1 MVSSSRRRFRRVPL
15 GNSGKRFSFE
25 RRLRLWFWLLGL
37 PALFF
42 AYLHFR
48 QQHFSVNAQ
57 ILLLSGIAIAWMIA
71 ISFVMEEIVRPLQTL
86 SNVIS
91 ALREDDYSFRA
102 RGAVRTD
109 ALGDLALEINALAN
123 TLQSQRGRALEATA
137 LLERVIK
144 EMQSPVLAFDP
155 EGHLQLLNASGARAL
170 ELDLERAIGQTAEK
184 LHLNHLLGVADQEM
198 LSLTTGRF
206 PTRWIVRRT
215 AFRLRGIPHTL
226 LVLSDVSMAL
236 RLEQRQAWQRL
247 IRVLGHEINNSLA
260 PIKSIAGS
268 LRMRINSVAGEGS
281 AKDFERGL
289 SVIEDRAESLNRFLQ
304 AYHQL
309 SRLPLPTLRDVEIRS
324 LIEKVSHMETRLTVA
339 VKGGPEITLQADSDQ
354 IEQVLINLVRNAAEA
369 AASSD
374 FSRNQKH
381 EAPAV
386 EIAWCTDGADLRI
399 LIRDNG
405 PGLTNESNLFVPFYT
420 TKPGGSGIGL
430 TLARQIAEGHK
441 GTVML
446 RNRVG
451 MTGCEAELRLPLDFP
466 QIVPGLDSN
475 AF

>member
-1 MVSSSRRRFRRVPL
+1 MDSSSRRRFRRVPL

-25 RRLRLWFWLLGL
+25 RRLRIWLWLLGL

-42 AYLHFR
+42 AFLHFR
-48 QQHFSVNAQ
+48 QANLSLSS
-57 ILLLSGIAIAWMIA
+57 LLLLLGGIVLSWLIA
-71 ISFVMEEIVRPLQTL
+71 ISFLMEEIVRPLQTL

-102 RGAVRTD
+102 RGARRSD
-109 ALGDLALEINALAN
+109 ALGDLALEINSLAN

-155 EGHLQLLNASGARAL
+155 DGYLQLLNAAGARAL
-170 ELDLERAIGQTAEK
+170 DLDLDQAIGQTADQLK
-184 LHLNHLLGVADQEM
+184 LNHLLEVADQEM

-206 PTRWIVRRT
+206 PTRWIARKSS
-215 AFRLRGIPHTL
+215 FRLRGIPHTL
-226 LVLSDVSMAL
+226 VVLSDVSMVL
-236 RLEQRQAWQRL
+236 RDEQRRAWQRL

-268 LRMRINSVAGEGS
+268 LRTRLPNVTGEGP
-281 AKDFERGL
+281 ARDFERGL

-304 AYHQL
+304 AYQQL
-309 SRLPLPTLRDVEIRS
+309 SRLPSPSLRDVKVRP
-324 LIEKVSHMETRLTVA
+324 LIEKVSHMETRLTVMITA
-339 VKGGPEITLQADSDQ
+339 GPPLTLQADSDQ
-354 IEQVLINLVRNAAEA
+354 IEQVLINLIRNATEA
-369 AASSD
+369 ATSSD
-374 FSRNQKH
+374 SSRNRKQ
-381 EAPAV
+381 EGPAV
-386 EIAWCTDGADLRI
+386 EITWCTEGGDLRI

-451 MTGCEAELRLPLDFP
+451 TLGCEAELRLPLTLAVGSQAVD
-466 QIVPGLDSN
+466 G
-475 AF
+475 

>member
-1 MVSSSRRRFRRVPL
+1 MVSSARRRLRRVPL
-15 GNSGKRFSFE
+15 GNSERRLSFE
-25 RRLRLWFWLLGL
+25 RRLRLWLWLLAL
-37 PALFF
+37 PALLF
-42 AYLHFR
+42 AFLYFR
-48 QQHFSVNAQ
+48 QIHLSTSTQVFS
-57 ILLLSGIAIAWMIA
+57 LLGIALGWMIA
-71 ISFVMEEIVRPLQTL
+71 ISFLMEDIVRPLQTL

-102 RGAVRTD
+102 RGAMRND
-109 ALGDLALEINALAN
+109 AMGDLALEVNALAN
-123 TLQSQRGRALEATA
+123 TMQSQRGRALEATA

-155 EGHLQLLNASGARAL
+155 EGRLQLLNTAGARAL
-170 ELDLERAIGQTAEK
+170 ELDLEKSLGRTAEELK
-184 LHLNHLLGVADQEM
+184 LEHLLEVSDQTM
-198 LSLTTGRF
+198 MSLTVGRF
-206 PTRWIVRRT
+206 PTRWIVRKT
-215 AFRLRGIPHTL
+215 SFRLQGIPHVL

-236 RLEQRQAWQRL
+236 REEQRQAWQRL

-268 LRMRINSVAGEGS
+268 LRMRLVGTADES

-309 SRLPLPTLRDVEIRS
+309 SRLPPPMLREVKVRP
-324 LIEKVSHMETRLTVA
+324 LIEKVSHMETRLIVV
-339 VKGGPEITLQADSDQ
+339 VKAGPEITVQADSDQ
-354 IEQVLINLVRNAAEA
+354 IEQVLINLVRNASEA
-369 AASSD
+369 AMSPDASKNS
-374 FSRNQKH
+374 KK

-386 EIAWCTDGADLRI
+386 EITWCIDGGDICI

-441 GTVML
+441 GAVML
-446 RNRVG
+446 RNRMG
-451 MTGCEAELRLPLDFP
+451 TAGCEAELRLPLDQP
-466 QIVPGLDSN
+466 SGTPGLDG
-475 AF
+475 